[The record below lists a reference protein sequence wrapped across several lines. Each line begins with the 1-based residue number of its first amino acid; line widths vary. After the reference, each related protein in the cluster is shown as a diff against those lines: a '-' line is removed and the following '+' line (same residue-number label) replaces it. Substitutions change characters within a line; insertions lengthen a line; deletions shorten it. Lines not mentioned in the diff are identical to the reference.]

1 MKKNKNV
8 SITKQWIEGVH
19 QRVQLRIKK
28 KLQAEIEDGL
38 ENLTILNDVTIYDE
52 LIEYSGFGIHFD
64 SKKEFDIMFSSS
76 ITAVF
81 DSITMLMSRGNHFL
95 ERM

>member
-1 MKKNKNV
+1 M
-8 SITKQWIEGVH
+8 
-19 QRVQLRIKK
+19 RIKK

-81 DSITMLMSRGNHFL
+81 DSITMLMSRGNHLVVRLKEKQIVKKDETKQGIVSFP
-95 ERM
+95 